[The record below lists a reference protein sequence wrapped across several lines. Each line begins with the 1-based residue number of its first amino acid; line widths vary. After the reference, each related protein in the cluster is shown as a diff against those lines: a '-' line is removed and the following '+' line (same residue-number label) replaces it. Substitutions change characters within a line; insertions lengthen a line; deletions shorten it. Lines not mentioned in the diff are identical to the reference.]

1 MIVHHNNTVPYC
13 KALMMNKLNL
23 FLNRMQAI
31 DGALC
36 VKVSHTGQ
44 YRFIRHFFRLVS
56 RLGDGVF
63 WYTLLLAI
71 LLVQGWEVAGSVLH
85 ILLTGLSGTLV
96 YKWLKGKTQRPRPY
110 QVLQDVWM
118 TGKPLDYFSFPS
130 GHTLHAVIFCLMTI
144 AYFPALASLVI
155 VFSVLVGMSRV
166 VLGLHYPSDVLA
178 GAMIG
183 AVMSIVSLSLF

>member
-1 MIVHHNNTVPYC
+1 
-13 KALMMNKLNL
+13 MNKFNV
-23 FLNRMQAI
+23 FLDRMQAI

-44 YRFIRHFFRLVS
+44 YRLIRNFFRLVS

-63 WYTLLLAI
+63 WYSLMLAI
-71 LLVQGWEVAGSVLH
+71 LLVQGWDVTATVLH
-85 ILLTGLSGTLV
+85 ILLTGFCGTLV

-130 GHTLHAVIFCLMTI
+130 GHTLHAVIFSLMTI
-144 AYFPALASLVI
+144 AYFPALASIVVI
-155 VFSVLVGMSRV
+155 FSLLVGASRV

-178 GAMIG
+178 GALIG
-183 AVMSIVSLSLF
+183 AVMSIISLSLF